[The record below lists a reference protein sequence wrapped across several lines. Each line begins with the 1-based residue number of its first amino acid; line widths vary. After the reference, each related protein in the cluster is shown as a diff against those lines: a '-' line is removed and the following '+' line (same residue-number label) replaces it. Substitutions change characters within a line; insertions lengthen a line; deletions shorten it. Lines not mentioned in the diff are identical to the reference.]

1 MIVTKGAHMGEELIY
16 RKDCNLAAEGFDG
29 IIRNLMLKHKLE
41 GDKIYDFARELLQ
54 IAQSHIELVP
64 TITTDEYVAIKCP
77 ECNNIYIEDN
87 DIFNSF
93 CPVCGIK
100 YKIDY

>member
-1 MIVTKGAHMGEELIY
+1 MGEELIY
-16 RKDCNLAAEGFDG
+16 RKDCNLAVKGFDV
-29 IIRNLMLKHKLE
+29 IIRNLISKY
-41 GDKIYDFARELLQ
+41 KIDCNSNLNRDTVYDFAHELLQ
-54 IAQSHIELVP
+54 VVQSYIELAP